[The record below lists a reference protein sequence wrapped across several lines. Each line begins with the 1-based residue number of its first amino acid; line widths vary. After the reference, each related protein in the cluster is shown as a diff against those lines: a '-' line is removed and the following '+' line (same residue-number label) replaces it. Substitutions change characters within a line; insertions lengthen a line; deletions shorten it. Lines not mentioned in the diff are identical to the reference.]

1 MPNKNRAVFQEKGF
15 NSRVSDMN
23 CSTAMLPV
31 EAYAGCLQQWSR
43 GVMLRDCEKVVSPV
57 PGVDFGIRITGDS
70 MEPEFKDG
78 SILFIKRINEKAFI
92 PWGHPMVIDTENGV
106 VVKVIYP
113 AGDSVVLP
121 DCPMEYIEARS
132 YNPAYPP
139 FLIPTESTGSIGT
152 T

>member
-1 MPNKNRAVFQEKGF
+1 
-15 NSRVSDMN
+15 
-23 CSTAMLPV
+23 MLPV
-31 EAYAGCLQQWSR
+31 EAYAGCLQQWSGGDVAR
-43 GVMLRDCEKVVSPV
+43 LREGCISC

-113 AGDSVVLP
+113 AGDSVVLRTVQWNISRLAATILP
-121 DCPMEYIEARS
+121 IPVSDPHREHIRTLPR
-132 YNPAYPP
+132 NHRHPAV
-139 FLIPTESTGSIGT
+139 FHHLKSIRT
-152 T
+152 